1 MNKSFFSL
9 GVKNVLIFFALQIL
23 PLVIVAQEPNV
34 WLYSGGSVTYE
45 IDADSIAVEESDVP
59 VFPGTKGLICLDRYI
74 NDTTTTDTEQVLYID
89 GKEVEL
95 IDPETGNKHRF
106 LNAAVNDNG
115 DLFILSNYYDG
126 DDWSIRDY
134 CLWKNGEI
142 WWKETMTNYAG
153 FYNDIIFDGDN
164 VYTRC
169 FKYENI
175 YNNERNY
182 YYKRNDENMV
192 FYHSEVNEGG
202 GVVKFTVYNDVV
214 YYYLSRRANWNGSGY
229 HSLNSWSSWIMWHY
243 IYDDIKGGR
252 WITTPDFSYDSS
264 FGTATIHKG
273 QFYIAASKRTSVEKD
288 EDGWYYWYNIILEDN
303 NETIYEQY
311 APSRIYFDK
320 EDNMWVEGGLI
331 DENEDGIDDYYGL
344 ETKGVHFW
352 KNGSYYGRVLY
363 QNLVTEDE
371 TDTENVEQMFM
382 CDNDFYAIMSTPSW
396 DDNGNQLRVKS
407 ALIRNEKTIW
417 VIDGFI
423 SKVLFY

>member
-1 MNKSFFSL
+1 MNKYKCRKSTR
-9 GVKNVLIFFALQIL
+9 IIL
-23 PLVIVAQEPNV
+23 FLLCIMGATLPTVATEPNV
-34 WLYSGGSVTYE
+34 WLYKDGCVTHE
-45 IDADSIAVEESDVP
+45 IDADSIAVVESDVP
-59 VFPGTKGLICLDRYI
+59 VFPGTKGLVCIDRYI

-115 DLFILSNYYDG
+115 DLFILSNYYDD

-169 FKYENI
+169 HKYANI
-175 YNNERNY
+175 YTNERAH
-182 YYKRNDENMV
+182 YYKRNDEDLV

-202 GVVKFTVYNDVV
+202 GVMTFTVYNDVV
-214 YYYLSRRANWNGSGY
+214 YYHLSRRANWNGSGY

-264 FGTATIHKG
+264 FGTSTIHKG

-288 EDGWYYWYNIILEDN
+288 EDGWYYWYNIILEEN
-303 NETIYEQY
+303 KETIYDQY
-311 APSRIYFDK
+311 EPNQIFFDK
-320 EDNMWVEGGLI
+320 EDNMWVQGWLI
-331 DENEDGIDDYYGL
+331 DEDEDGIDDYYGR

-352 KNGSYYGRVLY
+352 KNGNYYGRYLY

>member
-9 GVKNVLIFFALQIL
+9 GVKNLLIFFALQIL

-45 IDADSIAVEESDVP
+45 IDADSIAVVESDVP
-59 VFPGTKGLICLDRYI
+59 VLPGTKGLICLDRYI
-74 NDTTTTDTEQVLYID
+74 NDITTTDTEQVLYID

-229 HSLNSWSSWIMWHY
+229 HSLNSWSDWIMWHY

-273 QFYIAASKRTSVEKD
+273 QFYIVASKRTSVEKD
-288 EDGWYYWYNIILEDN
+288 EDGWYYWYNIIFEDN

-352 KNGSYYGRVLY
+352 KNSSYYGRVLY

>member
-1 MNKSFFSL
+1 MNKYKCRKSTR
-9 GVKNVLIFFALQIL
+9 IIL
-23 PLVIVAQEPNV
+23 FLLCIMGATLPTVATEPNV
-34 WLYSGGSVTYE
+34 WLYKDGCVTHE
-45 IDADSIAVEESDVP
+45 IDADSIAVVESDVP
-59 VFPGTKGLICLDRYI
+59 VFPGTKGLVCIDRYI
-74 NDTTTTDTEQVLYID
+74 NDTTTTDTERVLYVD

-115 DLFILSNYYDG
+115 DLFILSNYYDD

-169 FKYENI
+169 HKYANI
-175 YNNERNY
+175 YTNERAH
-182 YYKRNDENMV
+182 YYKRNDEDLV

-202 GVVKFTVYNDVV
+202 GVITFTVYNDVV

-264 FGTATIHKG
+264 FGTSTIHKG

-288 EDGWYYWYNIILEDN
+288 EDGWYYWYNIILEEN
-303 NETIYEQY
+303 KETIYDQY
-311 APSRIYFDK
+311 EPDQIFFDK
-320 EDNMWVEGGLI
+320 EDNMWVQGWLI
-331 DENEDGIDDYYGL
+331 DEDDDGIDDYYGR

-352 KNGSYYGRVLY
+352 KNGNYYGRYLY

-423 SKVLFY
+423 NKVLFY